1 MEYNVFKSEAL
12 RLQHVF
18 SKEANSPNIS
28 CSTFLIHQKQYFGFN
43 ENYTEHKSKHLKG
56 RSGPRVR
63 NVFPS
68 EGRSGSRA
76 RNVFPSELSGPRNPL
91 FWNGQKWP
99 QK

>member
-12 RLQHVF
+12 HLQHVF

-68 EGRSGSRA
+68 EGRSGPLVRS
-76 RNVFPSELSGPRNPL
+76 VFHSELSG
-91 FWNGQKWP
+91 
-99 QK
+99 